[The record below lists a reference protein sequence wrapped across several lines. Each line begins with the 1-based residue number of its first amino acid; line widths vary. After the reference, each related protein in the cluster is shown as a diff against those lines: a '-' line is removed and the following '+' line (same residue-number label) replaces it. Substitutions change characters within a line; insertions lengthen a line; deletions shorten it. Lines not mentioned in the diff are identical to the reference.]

1 MAQKQVVSIE
11 GMMCEGCARRV
22 TAALKALP
30 GVKDVKV
37 SVSDKNA
44 VLKVAA
50 PLEASVYQK
59 AIADAGYT
67 FVKVD

>member
-37 SVSDKNA
+37 SLSDKDA
-44 VLKVAA
+44 VLKVNA
-50 PLEASVYQK
+50 PLDEATYKK
-59 AIADAGYT
+59 AIEDAGYT